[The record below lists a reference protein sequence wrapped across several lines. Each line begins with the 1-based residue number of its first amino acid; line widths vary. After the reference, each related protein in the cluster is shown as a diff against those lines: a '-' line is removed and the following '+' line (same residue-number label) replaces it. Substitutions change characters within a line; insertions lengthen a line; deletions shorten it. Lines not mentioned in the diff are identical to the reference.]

1 MSRSLNVKF
10 DIFLLPFMSL
20 LYLFNGLDRGNV
32 GNAQTQ
38 GFTNDIGAQPNDLN
52 LAVSLFFITFVLF
65 QPISSAVGRRVGAKH
80 WIPVIMLCWGVLTIC
95 HAFIHGRAQ
104 LIAIRLLIGLFEA
117 GFYPT
122 AIFYLSTFYT
132 RFDLAV
138 RIALFYGQY
147 AIAGA
152 FSGAIAYG
160 VFQLDGAL
168 HNWQYLFIIEGALT
182 CFIAIISWF
191 WLPMGPGSAWFLTPE
206 QRIYS
211 TTRIQID
218 GARYVQHQY
227 GKDGIEKPT
236 ERLSKRDVI
245 ETAKDWK
252 LWYVLFFNIC
262 ASIPGQAFSVFLP
275 LVVKG
280 LGYKSITANL
290 MSVPPYICGAVG
302 LYIFALHSDYRRERG
317 FHILGGLLLC
327 LVGLIITVTVSHQ
340 QSRYAGLCILTF
352 GSYVSAPL
360 TAAWL
365 SGNTPEPGKR
375 SLVLGVNGF
384 GNLAGIIGSELFQ
397 DKYAPRY
404 LIPFYATLGF
414 VATAFLGYL
423 AYRYTLLAV
432 NKWRARRTEG
442 WSEAEVEEERL
453 NEKRFGDR
461 KLTFVYGL

>member
-1 MSRSLNVKF
+1 
-10 DIFLLPFMSL
+10 
-20 LYLFNGLDRGNV
+20 
-32 GNAQTQ
+32 
-38 GFTNDIGAQPNDLN
+38 
-52 LAVSLFFITFVLF
+52 
-65 QPISSAVGRRVGAKH
+65 
-80 WIPVIMLCWGVLTIC
+80 
-95 HAFIHGRAQ
+95 
-104 LIAIRLLIGLFEA
+104 
-117 GFYPT
+117 
-122 AIFYLSTFYT
+122 
-132 RFDLAV
+132 
-138 RIALFYGQY
+138 
-147 AIAGA
+147 
-152 FSGAIAYG
+152 

-168 HNWQYLFIIEGALT
+168 HNWQYLFIIEGSLT
-182 CFIAIISWF
+182 CFIAILSWV
-191 WLPMGPGSAWFLTPE
+191 WLPMGPGSAWFLNPE
-206 QRIYS
+206 ERVYS

-227 GKDGIEKPT
+227 GKDGLEKSA
-236 ERLSKRDVI
+236 ERLSKRDII

-290 MSVPPYICGAVG
+290 MSVPPYVCGAVG

-317 FHILGGLLLC
+317 FHIVGGLVVC

-397 DKYAPRY
+397 ASYAPRY

-414 VATAFLGYL
+414 VATALLGYL

-442 WSEAEVEEERL
+442 WSEAEIEEERL
-453 NEKRFGDR
+453 SEKRFGDR